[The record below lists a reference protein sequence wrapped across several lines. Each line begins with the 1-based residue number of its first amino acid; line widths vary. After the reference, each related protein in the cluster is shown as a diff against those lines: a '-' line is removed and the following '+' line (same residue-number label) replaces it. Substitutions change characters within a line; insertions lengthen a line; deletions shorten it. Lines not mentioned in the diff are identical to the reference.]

1 MSSTWRT
8 ALVRISCVACRLAT
22 ESRMK
27 CKQTDMNATLL
38 TISVRGI
45 TQGLGGRVLKSKC
58 SQVVPATKPMA
69 FLCLGH

>member
-8 ALVRISCVACRLAT
+8 ALVRISSVAFRSAN

-27 CKQTDMNATLL
+27 CKQTEMNATLL

-45 TQGLGGRVLKSKC
+45 TQGLGGRVQKLKF

-69 FLCLGH
+69 FLCVGH